1 MENIVLSAS
10 DLASKW
16 GFNDGDLF
24 YEEMLNYIRNYSFLS
39 DNYEFHENSELFTYS
54 NYFDQR
60 KLLLFIVVNN
70 FGKYFDDNKR
80 FGLERVLTSHNPI
93 RAFHHFINVDSS
105 SEDYDNALLDLE
117 FFLSNIKVIE
127 IDEKTINKA
136 CSVLFPMRSNA
147 WLAFFNMLHYNSEA
161 LSEFMKKDF
170 NSNHKYINII
180 NSTQSTFFIEL
191 TDKITA
197 GYDELSIQLTAE
209 LLYNSDLDDL
219 NYKNIFD
226 TLNQCKDL
234 IYK

>member
-1 MENIVLSAS
+1 
-10 DLASKW
+10 
-16 GFNDGDLF
+16 
-24 YEEMLNYIRNYSFLS
+24 
-39 DNYEFHENSELFTYS
+39 
-54 NYFDQR
+54 
-60 KLLLFIVVNN
+60 
-70 FGKYFDDNKR
+70 
-80 FGLERVLTSHNPI
+80 
-93 RAFHHFINVDSS
+93 
-105 SEDYDNALLDLE
+105 
-117 FFLSNIKVIE
+117 
-127 IDEKTINKA
+127 
-136 CSVLFPMRSNA
+136 
-147 WLAFFNMLHYNSEA
+147 
-161 LSEFMKKDF
+161 MKKDF

>member
-1 MENIVLSAS
+1 MENILLNAS

-24 YEEMLNYIRNYSFLS
+24 YEEMIYYIENHSFLS
-39 DNYEFHENSELFTYS
+39 ESYDYNENSELFTYS

-60 KLLLFIVVNN
+60 KLLLFMVINN
-70 FGKYFDDNKR
+70 FTKYFEGNKR
-80 FGLERVLTSHNPI
+80 FRLERVLTSHNPI
-93 RAFHHFINVDSS
+93 RAYHYNISDDSS
-105 SEDYDNALLDLE
+105 HDDIDKASSDLE

-127 IDEKTINKA
+127 IDQNTINKA
-136 CSVLFPMRSNA
+136 CSFLFPMRSNA

-161 LSEFMKKDF
+161 LSEFLNKNDNNTLNYM
-170 NSNHKYINII
+170 NLL

-197 GYDELSIQLTAE
+197 GYDDLTIQLTAE
-209 LLYNSDLDDL
+209 LLHNSDLEII
-219 NYKNIFD
+219 NFNNIYD
-226 TLNQCKDL
+226 TLAQCKDL

>member
-1 MENIVLSAS
+1 M
-10 DLASKW
+10 
-16 GFNDGDLF
+16 
-24 YEEMLNYIRNYSFLS
+24 
-39 DNYEFHENSELFTYS
+39 
-54 NYFDQR
+54 
-60 KLLLFIVVNN
+60 
-70 FGKYFDDNKR
+70 
-80 FGLERVLTSHNPI
+80 
-93 RAFHHFINVDSS
+93 
-105 SEDYDNALLDLE
+105 E

-136 CSVLFPMRSNA
+136 CSFLFPMRSNA

-209 LLYNSDLDDL
+209 LLYNSDLEEL
-219 NYKNIFD
+219 NYKNIYD